1 MEEKEQLLEKWQARL
16 GLSDWAISLDANA
29 QPQDMTL
36 QNVNGETEYNEV
48 TKSAVIRILGEE
60 YRSVRVRPFNFE
72 KTLLHE
78 LLHLKLCLLDESG
91 NDFQDR
97 YVHQLIDDLA
107 RAFAETAQETI
118 AGTLA
123 QGG

>member
-1 MEEKEQLLEKWQARL
+1 MEEKEQLLAKWQARL

>member
-1 MEEKEQLLEKWQARL
+1 MEEKEQLLAKWQARL

-48 TKSAVIRILGEE
+48 TKSAVIRILSEK

-107 RAFAETAQETI
+107 RAFAETAQDT
-118 AGTLA
+118 
-123 QGG
+123 